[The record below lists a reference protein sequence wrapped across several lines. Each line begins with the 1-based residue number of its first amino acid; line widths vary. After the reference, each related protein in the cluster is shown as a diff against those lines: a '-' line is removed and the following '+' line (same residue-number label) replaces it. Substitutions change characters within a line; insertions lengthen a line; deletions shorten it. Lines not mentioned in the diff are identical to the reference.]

1 MPQQKNR
8 LENLPTTRPP
18 TRASCAGVTLLLLGA
33 APGLAAAQ
41 DVTLPPVTV
50 KGKSQDDTP
59 QNLKTNVSG
68 GALGTR
74 SQLET
79 PFSSTVVTREE
90 LEQRQV
96 SKLGDVFALDA
107 SVSDNRASSTT

>member
-8 LENLPTTRPP
+8 LENLPTTRPR

-59 QNLKTNVSG
+59 QNLNANVG
-68 GALGTR
+68 AGALGTR
-74 SQLET
+74 CLLYTS
-79 PFSSTVVTREE
+79 PSPR
-90 LEQRQV
+90 
-96 SKLGDVFALDA
+96 D
-107 SVSDNRASSTT
+107 